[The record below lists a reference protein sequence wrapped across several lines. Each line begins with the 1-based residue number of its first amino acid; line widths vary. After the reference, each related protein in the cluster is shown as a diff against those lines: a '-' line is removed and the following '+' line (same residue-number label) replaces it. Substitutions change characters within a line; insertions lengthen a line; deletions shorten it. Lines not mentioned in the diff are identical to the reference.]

1 MKETYTV
8 KYRQPGQ
15 VFWRKLKNVKG
26 DAVEKSF
33 RWFHLEDDTIVY
45 ISLDAEVIFTKER
58 QRVIEFQMSKEA
70 GQPVQRS

>member
-8 KYRQPGQ
+8 KYRQLGQ
-15 VFWRKLKNVKG
+15 VFWRKLNNVKG

-33 RWFHLEDDTIVY
+33 RWFHLEDDTIIY

-58 QRVIEFQMSKEA
+58 QKVIAFQMSKEA